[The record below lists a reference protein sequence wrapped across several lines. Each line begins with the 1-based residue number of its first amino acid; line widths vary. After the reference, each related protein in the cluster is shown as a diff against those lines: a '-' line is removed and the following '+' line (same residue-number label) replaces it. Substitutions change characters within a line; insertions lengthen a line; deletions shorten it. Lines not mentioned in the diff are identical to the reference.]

1 MTVGVLPIC
10 PRNTG
15 LRAKETDAL
24 VYSGW
29 EVFYVLNQT
38 YLILASGVTSY
49 YKKIRRKLIHFSN
62 IVCPSPLSNSLYILT
77 KIFDTKQQTDEQETG
92 KRSLLKN

>member
-29 EVFYVLNQT
+29 EVFYVLNRT
-38 YLILASGVTSY
+38 YSILAIGVTSY
-49 YKKIRRKLIHFSN
+49 YKKIRRKLIHFNN
-62 IVCPSPLSNSLYILT
+62 IVCPSPHSNSIYSSKNMYIYTTYVRLVYYIGS
-77 KIFDTKQQTDEQETG
+77 KSHGI
-92 KRSLLKN
+92 